1 MQGDAFKEKDFTS
14 ALVRIVNTKCNGNLS
29 VENIR
34 RILNQSGINREHN
47 ISAYHMLETLALVLY
62 ALNIRR
68 ADNHLRQALF
78 YYIADCPVFRWSELR
93 YRFPSDPE
101 RDIEKILHELKYRPR
116 ELVIDG
122 EQEIVWCSRWLLTR
136 TVRKKLAARVR
147 MGDPAFFEFL
157 NYKSGGK

>member
-1 MQGDAFKEKDFTS
+1 MQGDAFKEKDLTS
-14 ALVRIVNTKCNGNLS
+14 ALVRIVKANCHGDLS

-34 RILNQSGINREHN
+34 RILNQSGINRECN
-47 ISAYHMLETLALVLY
+47 ISAYHMLEALALVLH
-62 ALNIRR
+62 ALNIGR
-68 ADNHLRQALF
+68 ADKHLRQALF
-78 YYIADCPVFRWSELR
+78 YYIADCPVFCWSELR

-101 RDIEKILHELKYRPR
+101 KDIEKVLYELKYRPR

-136 TVRKKLAARVR
+136 TVRKQLAARVR

-157 NYKSGGK
+157 NYKPER